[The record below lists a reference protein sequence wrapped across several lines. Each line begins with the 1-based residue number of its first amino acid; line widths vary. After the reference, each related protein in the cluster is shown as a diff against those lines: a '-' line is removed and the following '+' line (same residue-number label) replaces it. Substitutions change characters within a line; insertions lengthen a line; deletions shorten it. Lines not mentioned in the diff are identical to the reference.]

1 MTSPDATAIA
11 LNEAAEELGVHYQTA
26 YRWVRTGKL
35 PATLVRGKYVVDRDD
50 LLSAQSRRHTPLS
63 PAPPSPRRVQNQ
75 MPLMNDAL
83 RRGDETTA
91 RQIARTLVDEGT
103 PVIQLINDVLV
114 PPLRSIGEEWHGGRL
129 SIWVEHR
136 ASAIVDR
143 LLGDVTPNRRGRRR
157 GNALVAA
164 VSGDLHS
171 LPTTMAAVTL
181 RDANWSVHHL
191 GADVPPEE
199 LLSFVASEPVDVA
212 VLSSTNSATRTL
224 AEHTAGQLE
233 SHGVPTVLGRAGAT
247 LTDLLAAVDAA
258 TAS

>member
-1 MTSPDATAIA
+1 MSAPEATAIA
-11 LNEAAEELGVHYQTA
+11 LNEAADELGVHYQTA

-35 PATLVRGKYVVDRDD
+35 PATLVRGKYVVDRHD
-50 LLSAQSRRHTPLS
+50 LQSARAHRSTPHS
-63 PAPPSPRRVQNQ
+63 PTPPSPKRVQNQ
-75 MPLMNDAL
+75 VPLMNDAL

-103 PVIQLINDVLV
+103 PIVQLINDVLV
-114 PPLRSIGEEWHGGRL
+114 PPLRSIGADWHGGRL

-143 LLGDVTPNRRGRRR
+143 ILGDVTPNRRGRRR
-157 GNALVAA
+157 GTALVAA
-164 VSGDLHS
+164 VTGDLHS

-191 GADVPPEE
+191 GADMPPEE

-212 VLSSTNSATRTL
+212 VLSSTNSATRVL
-224 AEHTAGQLE
+224 AEHTARQLE
-233 SHGVPTVLGRAGAT
+233 SQGVPTVLGRPGAT
-247 LTDLLAAVDAA
+247 LDDLLAAVDAV